1 MKQFVTIAFISS
13 CLFSFGQTNMFWNNY
28 SNFNPAMSGFEYQQH
43 GALTIRESSKWNKGI
58 ESLQGNYNQRIFDQH
73 GIGINYSGYFN
84 IFGGHFITA
93 NYNYQFDLK
102 KAGKLS
108 AGVGVG
114 MSHIW
119 LRERYS
125 DFLDSGQVF
134 NPRNNFL
141 LNLGVAYKWKNLLVG
156 VATSDLTVA
165 NTQIVDPPLYR
176 LVYWNAFVSYNFQ
189 ITPNFELTPRI
200 NFRTLQ
206 GNQNP
211 ITSNLT
217 ATFHEKYAVG
227 ISFYPNQQWG
237 LNLGWDISNK
247 FRVAY
252 MISQNINPNV
262 AQPFSNNY
270 RSHEFSI
277 GYILKTP
284 KRVCEIEGRPR

>member
-1 MKQFVTIAFISS
+1 MKQLIVFAFIST

-43 GALTIRESSKWNKGI
+43 GALTSIESWKSNKGI
-58 ESLQGNYNQRIFDQH
+58 ESLHANYNQRIFGQH
-73 GIGINYSGYFN
+73 GVGINYSGYFN
-84 IFGGHFITA
+84 IFAGHFLTA

-108 AGVGVG
+108 AGVAIGG
-114 MSHIW
+114 SNIR
-119 LRERYS
+119 LREEYL
-125 DFLDSGQVF
+125 DILDSGQVF

-165 NTQIVDPPLYR
+165 NTEYVNPPEFR
-176 LVYWNAFVSYNFQ
+176 LVYWNAFASYDFK
-189 ITPNFELTPRI
+189 IRRNFELTPRI
-200 NFRTLQ
+200 NFRTQ
-206 GNQNP
+206 PGNP
-211 ITSNLT
+211 RPATYNLT

-237 LNLGWDISNK
+237 INLGWDISNR

-252 MISQNINPNV
+252 MVSQRIYLNSAEPL
-262 AQPFSNNY
+262 SNNY

-277 GYILKTP
+277 GYLIKKP
-284 KRVCEIEGRPR
+284 KSFCGTGNPPR